1 MNIQKFT
8 LKSQE
13 ALQTAQ
19 EIAHGYGNQSI
30 EPVHLLAALIQDAS
44 GIVPPM
50 LMKIGANVNF
60 LKIKL
65 NEQMGSLPTVSGS
78 TGNYVSQDL

>member
-1 MNIQKFT
+1 MNLQKYT

-30 EPVHLLAALIQDAS
+30 EPIHLLAALIQDSA

-50 LMKIGANVNF
+50 LMKIGANVNH

-65 NEQMGSLPTVSGS
+65 NEQMTALPIMF
-78 TGNYVSQDL
+78 LRI

>member
-50 LMKIGANVNF
+50 LMKIGANVNY
-60 LKIKL
+60 LKVKL
-65 NEQMGSLPTVSGS
+65 NILRSGAIKGFLNFLS
-78 TGNYVSQDL
+78 CFSP